1 MKDEKIKNKNL
12 KTYYAM
18 LRQYNYEKNDLHDTL
33 VFLECMMDYIGKI
46 YYDDENFIFEVKGV
60 PYKKWMILYLVI
72 L

>member
-46 YYDDENFIFEVKGV
+46 YYDDENFIFEQKGV
-60 PYKKWMILYLVI
+60 PYKK
-72 L
+72 